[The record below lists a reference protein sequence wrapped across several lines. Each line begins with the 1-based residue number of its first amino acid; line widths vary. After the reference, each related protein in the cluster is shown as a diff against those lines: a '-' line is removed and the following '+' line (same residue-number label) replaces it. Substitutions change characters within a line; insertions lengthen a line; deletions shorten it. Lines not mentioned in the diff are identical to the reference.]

1 MLMTEY
7 KQAFSHTISS
17 PFPFLFSFFFF
28 FACWAKCYRTRQSFS
43 RSEGVSLLGWSS
55 SVVRLLYLCRP
66 RLPPTRSWH
75 SLPCWL
81 VSGEPGVTATL
92 FICQWEEMRAGI
104 LLIFKVIENYSA
116 SLALMKRFD
125 WMIYFDDPNDLALQY
140 DGQKKWPKVHYYKKK
155 KTSSLTLIKFQKENG
170 LWLY

>member
-1 MLMTEY
+1 MQRRLSL
-7 KQAFSHTISS
+7 QF
-17 PFPFLFSFFFF
+17 FQLLFSVFLSFFF
-28 FACWAKCYRTRQSFS
+28 FACWAKCCRTRQSFS

-81 VSGEPGVTATL
+81 VSGESGVTATL

-125 WMIYFDDPNDLALQY
+125 WMIYFDDPNDLTLQY
-140 DGQKKWPKVHYYKKK
+140 DGQKKWPKVHCLKNAF
-155 KTSSLTLIKFQKENG
+155 SLTLIKFQRDNR
-170 LWLY
+170 LW